1 MEIFLYMGLFFYIC
15 REWSGISF
23 WNPGFFILIL
33 LIKLTN

>member
-15 REWSGISF
+15 LEPRFLYSY
-23 WNPGFFILIL
+23 FI